1 MIMRLVESGIGKNV
15 SDIFGLGNDKKEL
28 LVVTQSEEKERSKI
42 ITVFVETKTL
52 LLRARYN
59 FAKLRDRKH
68 WNTT

>member
-1 MIMRLVESGIGKNV
+1 M
-15 SDIFGLGNDKKEL
+15 SDIFGLSNEKKEL
-28 LVVTQSEEKERSKI
+28 LVVSQSEEKERSNI
-42 ITVFVETKTL
+42 ITAFVETKTL

>member
-1 MIMRLVESGIGKNV
+1 M
-15 SDIFGLGNDKKEL
+15 SDIFGLSKEKKEL
-28 LVVTQSEEKERSKI
+28 LVVSQTEEKERSNI
-42 ITVFVETKTL
+42 ITAFVETKTL

>member
-1 MIMRLVESGIGKNV
+1 MSE
-15 SDIFGLGNDKKEL
+15 IFGLSSDIKEL
-28 LVVTQSEEKERSKI
+28 LVVSQGEEKERSNL
-42 ITVFVETKTL
+42 ITAFVETKTL